1 MGFQDGLPWL
11 RVEGALPCS
20 GSLQLQGALAES
32 FSQCEGPGNL
42 CVELAYPQ
50 VGEEYALEVELSDA
64 EEALPLRMM
73 IGVTGSAEAR

>member
-1 MGFQDGLPWL
+1 MHRRERFG
-11 RVEGALPCS
+11 RKVR
-20 GSLQLQGALAES
+20 
-32 FSQCEGPGNL
+32 GNL